1 MADELQA
8 LLDRITD
15 QELKKVDAERELI
28 LAQAKTDAAEI
39 IKSAKAEAEA
49 TVATARQEAALFT
62 QKGEE
67 ALRQAS
73 RDVLLALRSELEK
86 RVTGTVEAMMRETL
100 AGENLA
106 AVIANLVTQYVAG
119 QGEIDQIQLL
129 VSPAELATLEKA
141 VKTRLVEDLRQR
153 CDLAPSAGVAGGFK
167 LVFKNTGV
175 MYDFTDQAL
184 AEAVATY
191 LSPQVSAKL

>member
-15 QELKKVDAERELI
+15 QELKKVDAEREQI
-28 LAQAKTDAAEI
+28 LAQAKADAAEI
-39 IKSAKAEAEA
+39 IKSAKTEAEA
-49 TVATARQEAALFT
+49 VVATARQEAALFT

-73 RDVLLALRSELEK
+73 RDVILALRSELEK
-86 RVTGTVEAMMRETL
+86 RVTKTVEAMMRETL

-106 AVIANLVTQYVAG
+106 GVIANLVSQYVAK
-119 QGEIDQIQLL
+119 QGDIDQIQLL
-129 VSPAELATLEKA
+129 VSPAELATLDKA
-141 VKTRLVEDLRQR
+141 VKAKLVEDLRQH
-153 CDLAPSAGVAGGFK
+153 CDLAPSAAVAGGFK
-167 LVFKNTGV
+167 LVFKNSGV

-184 AEAVATY
+184 AEAVGTY

>member
-119 QGEIDQIQLL
+119 
-129 VSPAELATLEKA
+129 ELATLEKA

>member
-73 RDVLLALRSELEK
+73 RDVLLALRSELEN

-100 AGENLA
+100 AGDNLA